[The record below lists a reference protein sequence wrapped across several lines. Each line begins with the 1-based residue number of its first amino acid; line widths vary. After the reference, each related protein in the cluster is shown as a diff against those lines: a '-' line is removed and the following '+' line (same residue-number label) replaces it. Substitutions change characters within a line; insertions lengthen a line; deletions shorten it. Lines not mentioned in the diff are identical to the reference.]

1 MKGSG
6 RQLGTEQWRLGTG
19 GEQGTS
25 RYQNRTGAKTSRQPT
40 ALNTTSTQE
49 RSETSRFC
57 WSPKNMEMLGDI
69 SWHEPGKEV
78 RSKTDNISINLH
90 ALKQHSKA
98 LSFFFNKKK
107 HLCPRRQHPHRPVFV
122 SSFNFLNPLLE
133 ARNLPGNDAAA
144 FSLPTGVHTSDK
156 AHFFITDSWLL
167 QQPPDINDYVDVHL
181 WWQCSLVIYKRP
193 VHHVCLHRKGQAIK
207 TDYYSL
213 FPNTL
218 GCVVGETATRS
229 HRSEPEGGGVFR
241 HPSAWRDILSAFN
254 QRGYQSFMIHET
266 AS

>member
-1 MKGSG
+1 MHSSS
-6 RQLGTEQWRLGTG
+6 TARLSLFFLIKKN
-19 GEQGTS
+19 TS
-25 RYQNRTGAKTSRQPT
+25 VPVVNTPTDPFSSR
-40 ALNTTSTQE
+40 L
-49 RSETSRFC
+49 
-57 WSPKNMEMLGDI
+57 
-69 SWHEPGKEV
+69 
-78 RSKTDNISINLH
+78 SI
-90 ALKQHSKA
+90 
-98 LSFFFNKKK
+98 
-107 HLCPRRQHPHRPVFV
+107 FV
-122 SSFNFLNPLLE
+122 NPLLE